1 MKKCLEILIIVNILL
16 IPVFIILA
24 VPYIVTDKEVVVNY
38 NEEYVDRVE
47 AKSFLHDYSND
58 VITIGEVDT
67 TKLGEYELKYKL
79 ELGILGFVNKKK
91 VVVVDKENPSIT
103 LEGAEEVVVCP
114 NQKYEEEGYT
124 ANDEYDGVITDKVE
138 VINNDN
144 EIIYKVLDSSKNEFI
159 KKRTIVYEDKI
170 KPEISLKGNSEV
182 YIYKNSNYNEPGV
195 NVSDN
200 CDANI
205 NDKVKIDGSV
215 DTSKTGTYIINYSVV
230 DSNNNEA
237 KVSRKV
243 VVINRK
249 TYTPATADGKIYLTF
264 DDGPSYLTP
273 KILDILDKE
282 GIKATFFV
290 TSNVYVY
297 SNVVSRAYNSG
308 HTIALHTYS
317 HDYSYIYSSVDNYF
331 TDLQKVSDAVYSII
345 NHRSKITRFPG
356 GSSNTISRNYKVGI
370 MSVLSDEVV
379 NRGYNY
385 FDWNIDSNDAGS
397 DIRNSNNIYNN
408 VINHLSHN
416 SANII
421 LMHDSSGHEATVEAL
436 DEIIDFGKSNG
447 YTFANLKEDMSAMR
461 HSVNN

>member
-1 MKKCLEILIIVNILL
+1 MKKCLEIFIVLSIILMPI
-16 IPVFIILA
+16 FIILA
-24 VPYIVTDKEVVVNY
+24 VPYIITEKEVVINY
-38 NEEYVDRVE
+38 NEEYEDVVE
-47 AKSFLHDYSND
+47 AKSLLEDYSNK
-58 VITIGEVDT
+58 VVTIGSVDT
-67 TKLGEYELKYKL
+67 TKIGEYELKYKL

-91 VVVVDKENPSIT
+91 VIVVDKSIPSIT
-103 LEGAEEVVVCP
+103 LEGNEEVVVCP
-114 NQKYEEEGYT
+114 NAKYEEEGYT
-124 ANDEYDGVITDKVE
+124 ANDEYDGDITSKVE
-138 VINNDN
+138 VVSNDN
-144 EIIYKVLDSSKNEFI
+144 EIIYKVLDSSNNEFI
-159 KKRTIVYEDKI
+159 KKRTIKYEDSV

-182 YIYKNSNYNEPGV
+182 YLYKDSTYNESGFIA
-195 NVSDN
+195 SDN
-200 CDANI
+200 CDKDI
-205 NDKVKIDGSV
+205 SDKVKIDGSV
-215 DTSKTGTYIINYSVV
+215 DTSKTGTYTINYSVV

-282 GIKATFFV
+282 EIKATFFV

-297 SNVVSRAYNSG
+297 SNVVSRAYNAG

-331 TDLQKVSDAVYSII
+331 KDLQQVSDAVYSVT

-356 GSSNTISRNYKVGI
+356 GSSNTISRNYNTGI
-370 MSVLSDEVV
+370 MSILAEEVV

-421 LMHDSSGHEATVEAL
+421 LMHDSSGHDATVEAL
-436 DEIIDFGKSNG
+436 DKIIDFGKSNG
-447 YTFANLKEDMSAMR
+447 YTFSNLKEDMKAMR